1 GKDSRS
7 TRIKYTNNFKYDRG
21 ETTAFNAAMQ
31 DAQNA
36 FYDIFVKLETTES
49 DSQKQAELVKQLR
62 EDLQNS
68 EKIRMEI
75 CAKYSNLRVKYERLR
90 TSIKEAMT
98 LNSPT
103 PDLMARLGSKIEAD
117 LTSTRVSSRASSGSV
132 SDHISKIEGNTE

>member
-1 GKDSRS
+1 MTEEKRQ
-7 TRIKYTNNFKYDRG
+7 
-21 ETTAFNAAMQ
+21 AFNAAMQ